1 MDFDLIRKLA
11 KRDQTSKIVL
21 LVMDGL
27 GGLPRPSHAAA
38 GGARVEGGSAGT
50 ALEAA
55 ATPNLDKLAAAGSC
69 GLHVPVGPGIT
80 SGSGPAHLALF
91 GYDPLHYEIGRG
103 VLSALGVDFDLQP
116 GDVAARGNFCTVD
129 DAGRV
134 TDRRAGRIPTE
145 KNEELLGLLRDKVH
159 LSGVELFLQPVK
171 EYRFLFV
178 LRGDGLA
185 ADVVDTDPQ
194 EVGATPIRAEASAE
208 SAGAER
214 TAGLVRDF
222 VSQAGEALAGSS
234 PANMLLLRGFSQ
246 RPDWPRFPDVTGMRA
261 LAIAMYPM
269 YRGVAKLV
277 GMDVLPARKSP
288 DDEIDALEAHWAD
301 YDFFFVH
308 VKHTDSAGEDGDFD
322 RKVHEIEATDA
333 RLPRIL
339 DLKPDVLMVTGD
351 HSTPAAMKYHSWHPV
366 PVVLWSRLCRADAVT
381 QFGEQACL
389 SGALGPRIPA
399 VDLMPIAMANANR
412 LEKFGA

>member
-27 GGLPRPSHAAA
+27 GGLPRPSRAAA
-38 GGARVEGGSAGT
+38 EGAHVVGGSART

-55 ATPNLDKLAAAGSC
+55 ATPNLDRLAAAGSC

-145 KNEELLGLLRDKVH
+145 KNEELLDQLRDKVH
-159 LSGVELFLQPVK
+159 LSGAELFLQPVK

-194 EVGATPIRAEASAE
+194 EVGANPIRAEASAQ

-277 GMDVLPARKSP
+277 GHGRPAR
-288 DDEIDALEAHWAD
+288 A
-301 YDFFFVH
+301 
-308 VKHTDSAGEDGDFD
+308 
-322 RKVHEIEATDA
+322 
-333 RLPRIL
+333 
-339 DLKPDVLMVTGD
+339 
-351 HSTPAAMKYHSWHPV
+351 PV
-366 PVVLWSRLCRADAVT
+366 SR
-381 QFGEQACL
+381 
-389 SGALGPRIPA
+389 
-399 VDLMPIAMANANR
+399 
-412 LEKFGA
+412 